1 MGRPILMNLIE
12 QEGDGIMAA
21 KKVGT
26 LIREARTAK
35 KLSQEQLAALV
46 DGLSGSDIGKA
57 ERGEKDLS
65 QAQLKTIAKVLG
77 VTQKSLLE
85 APKCGSAAAAAKTSS
100 AARTS
105 TSAAAKKT
113 TKTSTAAKASSSA
126 KSSST
131 SAAKKTTASKTG
143 SAAKTTT
150 AKTTGASKS
159 LTAAEQ
165 KFLELYR
172 AADADD
178 KKLAAKILK
187 GEKLEIGDMLPMLL
201 NPDSSGD
208 DGLLGALIGTL
219 QNMKK

>member
-1 MGRPILMNLIE
+1 
-12 QEGDGIMAA
+12 MAA

-35 KLSQEQLAALV
+35 KLSQEQLAAQV

-57 ERGEKDLS
+57 ERGEKDLT
-65 QAQLKTIAKVLG
+65 QTQLKTIAKVLG
-77 VTQKSLLE
+77 ITQKSLLE
-85 APKCGSAAAAAKTSS
+85 APKGGSPAAAAKTSS
-100 AARTS
+100 AS
-105 TSAAAKKT
+105 
-113 TKTSTAAKASSSA
+113 KTSGT
-126 KSSST
+126 
-131 SAAKKTTASKTG
+131 AKKTTAKTSTASKTSSSAKTSSASSAKKTTSSKTG
-143 SAAKTTT
+143 TAEKTTT
-150 AKTTGASKS
+150 AKTTGTSKS

-208 DGLLGALIGTL
+208 DGLLGALIGKL